1 MELVNMS
8 KTFCFLAFCALS
20 GSAVAQTL
28 INGGYTSPAIDRWM
42 YPFAGTPG
50 AESSASIFRT
60 PSDATI
66 SGAPAFDDRDAEFL
80 LIFNTS
86 SLVPTGKG
94 YGTYDVSS
102 LRVRVFTSNE
112 PRFAY
117 DPTFDSVTTCYAT
130 TDAQYTAD
138 TDAGKPIELFA
149 AGFRSGAQLGTWAEN
164 SAFAPTGVPGFLE
177 GVRRVYPAL
186 LSASGTPTTD
196 VSNQVRDRFE
206 ATPLSI
212 GTTTAVP
219 AGELVPQGSEFV
231 FDIDLTSP
239 AAKAYFARGF
249 DQGRVAVIISGLH
262 LAAGGPGG
270 GVGDA
275 TYPAFY
281 TKENITAV
289 TLGLESK
296 LNFSVTIGNVIDFNN
311 NTVFPED
318 QDVIDFFNVLAGA
331 ECETCRTI
339 DVNGNGVFPE
349 DQDVIDFFTILA
361 GGPCCN

>member
-1 MELVNMS
+1 MNSATSL
-8 KTFCFLAFCALS
+8 LALGIVASASLGQTTIS
-20 GSAVAQTL
+20 G
-28 INGGYTSPAIDRWM
+28 GFGSPTIDRWM

-50 AESSASIFRT
+50 SESSASIFRT
-60 PSDATI
+60 PADATI
-66 SGAPAFDDRDAEFL
+66 QNQPAFDDRDAEFL

-86 SLVPTGKG
+86 SLVSSGRG
-94 YGTYDVSS
+94 YGTYDVTS
-102 LRVRVFTSNE
+102 LRVRVYTSNE
-112 PRFAY
+112 PRFEY
-117 DPTFDSVTTCYAT
+117 DPSFDSVRTCYASS
-130 TDAQYTAD
+130 DSQFVSD
-138 TDAGKPIELFA
+138 SDAGKPIELFA
-149 AGFRSGAQLGTWAEN
+149 AGFRSGAQLATWAEN
-164 SAFAPTGVPGFLE
+164 STFGMTGVPSFSE

-186 LSASGTPTTD
+186 LNAAGQATTD

-206 ATPLSI
+206 AAPIAI
-212 GTTTAVP
+212 GTTAAVS
-219 AGELVPQGSEFV
+219 AGQLVPQGSEIV
-231 FDIDLTSP
+231 FDIDLSSP

-249 DQGRVAVIISGLH
+249 DQGRVAVLISGLH

-289 TLGLESK
+289 ALGLQPK
-296 LNFSVTIGNVIDFNN
+296 IDFTVTIGNVIDFNN

-331 ECETCRTI
+331 ECDTCRTI

-361 GGPCCN
+361 GGPCCG